1 VQFFFVPPEIVV
13 AGSERLSNL
22 DPGVPRNV
30 VPHDSRAESLDP
42 TTLAASPLLG
52 VERRVRV
59 PTPPFLVGESGVR
72 LAPEIA
78 LGPIIGVGRREA
90 LGDAVE
96 RAGPSLACHEPGGS
110 FRSLGVRFTHPLPDS
125 NPATVFS
132 I

>member
-1 VQFFFVPPEIVV
+1 MKLHFVAREIVV
-13 AGSERLSNL
+13 TGSKRLPDL
-22 DPGVPRNV
+22 DPSPLWDV
-30 VPHDSRAESLDP
+30 VPDDHPPKSRDAP
-42 TTLAASPLLG
+42 TLTASPLLG